1 MGAEVFHL
9 KFSSN
14 SLGLKNE
21 GIFFSLN
28 ISNAINLM
36 KDLQLSAS
44 ADYGNG
50 FITLQGKNTAN
61 YSYRFAVK
69 KDFMN
74 NKASLTLAVINPFQN
89 NFRKQFMHLLR
100 LSKAP
105 RSIDFITEQL
115 H

>member
-50 FITLQGKNTAN
+50 LSRFKVKTQLITLIVLQ
-61 YSYRFAVK
+61 
-69 KDFMN
+69 
-74 NKASLTLAVINPFQN
+74 
-89 NFRKQFMHLLR
+89 
-100 LSKAP
+100 
-105 RSIDFITEQL
+105 
-115 H
+115 